1 MISNLYKVTETR
13 AKIYWIF
20 GNHALHKS
28 VIESA
33 YKIHRLFENPKCAKK
48 VKTNV
53 YLNFLPPNKAVTG
66 LVSLYPGNFLRKHT
80 RVGTYICI
88 YLFSEMSYAIGSSAY
103 FFFFFHIMHLKVLPY
118 LYTNLFFF
126 FFNNGIIFHPKEA
139 SCFIYPSATA
149 GHLGLPPILELHT
162 EHQSPLRFAVSGHT
176 LPLSRT

>member
-20 GNHALHKS
+20 GGHALHKS

-66 LVSLYPGNFLRKHT
+66 LVSLYPGNLRKHT
-80 RVGTYICI
+80 RVGTHICV

-103 FFFFFHIMHLKVLPY
+103 FFFFFHLMHLKVLPY

-126 FFNNGIIFHPKEA
+126 FFSTTG
-139 SCFIYPSATA
+139 
-149 GHLGLPPILELHT
+149 
-162 EHQSPLRFAVSGHT
+162 
-176 LPLSRT
+176 